1 MRSLVRPGLVCDTA
15 WHGLTRLGRL
25 CYQSHGWS
33 VYPHKFVT
41 RRDGDS
47 ILIYILYAYD
57 SNFSTFY
64 SFLYYVFCSPLF
76 LPVLVGIPYQ

>member
-41 RRDGDS
+41 ES
-47 ILIYILYAYD
+47 VILQVIRQQD
-57 SNFSTFY
+57 
-64 SFLYYVFCSPLF
+64 
-76 LPVLVGIPYQ
+76 